1 MNAIA
6 LERIVER
13 ERQTFL
19 TARPKGTSLGRRAA
33 VHFAAGVPMHWMR
46 DWPLPSPLYVR
57 AARDAVLTDVDGH
70 DYVDFCLGD
79 TGAMFGHSPP
89 SIARVIATQ
98 SAQGLTTM
106 LPSEQVAAVGEGLA
120 AFFGLK
126 WWQITQTATD
136 ANRAVLR
143 LARMITGRPRVL
155 VFDGCYH
162 GTVDETM
169 AVLDEQGATAPRPGQ
184 IGRIHD
190 PRETTVVVEFN
201 DIAAVEQAL
210 ARGDI
215 ACVLAEPVMTNAGM
229 VLPAP
234 GFLESLRAAC
244 TRHEVPL
251 VIDETHTLSSGPGGY
266 ARMHGIAADFLVCG
280 KAIAG
285 GLPCAVFGHDEAI
298 AARILAADAQRE
310 AGHSGVGTT
319 LSANPLAL
327 AALAASLAELMTPA
341 NYQRM
346 AQRAMQLSEGIEMLF
361 RRHAL
366 GWQVSRV
373 GARLEFGAAPA
384 PRTGRQS
391 LAAIDHPLLGA
402 LHLYLLN
409 RGFLLTPFHNMM
421 LCSPVTT
428 PAQVEAFLNTFD
440 AALDEFSPL
449 MRAA

>member
-1 MNAIA
+1 MRVRAHDTQPHLGPHRLPARVAGARDRHDRGRRHEDGGDHGHGDAAAENPRHRIRTAGRRTAVNAIA

-169 AVLDEQGATAPRPGQ
+169 AV
-184 IGRIHD
+184 
-190 PRETTVVVEFN
+190 
-201 DIAAVEQAL
+201 
-210 ARGDI
+210 
-215 ACVLAEPVMTNAGM
+215 
-229 VLPAP
+229 
-234 GFLESLRAAC
+234 
-244 TRHEVPL
+244 
-251 VIDETHTLSSGPGGY
+251 
-266 ARMHGIAADFLVCG
+266 
-280 KAIAG
+280 
-285 GLPCAVFGHDEAI
+285 
-298 AARILAADAQRE
+298 
-310 AGHSGVGTT
+310 
-319 LSANPLAL
+319 
-327 AALAASLAELMTPA
+327 
-341 NYQRM
+341 
-346 AQRAMQLSEGIEMLF
+346 
-361 RRHAL
+361 
-366 GWQVSRV
+366 
-373 GARLEFGAAPA
+373 
-384 PRTGRQS
+384 
-391 LAAIDHPLLGA
+391 
-402 LHLYLLN
+402 
-409 RGFLLTPFHNMM
+409 
-421 LCSPVTT
+421 
-428 PAQVEAFLNTFD
+428 
-440 AALDEFSPL
+440 
-449 MRAA
+449 